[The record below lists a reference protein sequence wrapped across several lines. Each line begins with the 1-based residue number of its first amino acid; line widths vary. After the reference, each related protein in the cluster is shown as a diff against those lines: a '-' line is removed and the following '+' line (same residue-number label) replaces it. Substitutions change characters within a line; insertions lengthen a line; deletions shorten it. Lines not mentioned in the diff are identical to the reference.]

1 MGKSPN
7 IPRPAASDGNFSQA
21 RRGMLTNSFGSEK
34 NMQQRRTMKAI
45 SITAIAALIALG
57 CASTPPAEP
66 PPVVEEREFVENV
79 EVVEV
84 VEEVVPELR
93 TIYFDYNKAE
103 VRADARAV
111 LKANA
116 EIIIANRS
124 IGAITLQGNC
134 DERGSE
140 EFNLALGERRAAS
153 VKQYL
158 VDLGVPSSRLRTVSF
173 GESKPAV
180 MGHTESAWRWNRR
193 TDFSS
198 PR

>member
-1 MGKSPN
+1 
-7 IPRPAASDGNFSQA
+7 
-21 RRGMLTNSFGSEK
+21 
-34 NMQQRRTMKAI
+34 MQRSGIIKAI
-45 SITAIAALIALG
+45 SATAIAALFAVG
-57 CASTPPAEP
+57 CQTTPEP
-66 PPVVEEREFVENV
+66 PPPAVEEKEFVEEV

-93 TIYFDYNKAE
+93 TIYFDYNKADI
-103 VRADARAV
+103 RPDARSV

-116 EIIIANRS
+116 EIISANRQL
-124 IGAITLQGNC
+124 GTITLQGNC

-140 EFNLALGERRAAS
+140 EYNLGLGERRAAS

-158 VDLGVPSSRLRTVSF
+158 VDLGVPRSRLRTVSF

-193 TDFSS
+193 TDFST

>member
-1 MGKSPN
+1 
-7 IPRPAASDGNFSQA
+7 
-21 RRGMLTNSFGSEK
+21 
-34 NMQQRRTMKAI
+34 MQQRRTTIAI

-57 CASTPPAEP
+57 CASSPPPAPPPAEDA
-66 PPVVEEREFVENV
+66 REFVEEV

-84 VEEVVPELR
+84 IEEVVPELR

-103 VRADARAV
+103 IRSDSRSV

-124 IGAITLQGNC
+124 LGSITLQGNC

-140 EFNLALGERRAAS
+140 EYNLALGERRAAS

-158 VDLGVPSSRLRTVSF
+158 VDLGVPASRLRMVSF
-173 GESKPAV
+173 GEAKPAV

>member
-1 MGKSPN
+1 
-7 IPRPAASDGNFSQA
+7 
-21 RRGMLTNSFGSEK
+21 MLTNSFGSEEI
-34 NMQQRRTMKAI
+34 MQQRRTTKAI
-45 SITAIAALIALG
+45 CITAIAALIALG
-57 CASTPPAEP
+57 CASTPPEAPPEP
-66 PPVVEEREFVENV
+66 VEETEFVENV

-93 TIYFDYNKAE
+93 TVYFDFDKAE
-103 VRADARAV
+103 IRSDARAV

-116 EIIIANRS
+116 EIIIANRQL
-124 IGAITLQGNC
+124 GTLTLQGNT

-140 EFNLALGERRAAS
+140 EYNLALGERRAAS

-173 GESKPAV
+173 GESKAAV

-193 TDFSS
+193 TDFAT
-198 PR
+198 PM

>member
-1 MGKSPN
+1 
-7 IPRPAASDGNFSQA
+7 
-21 RRGMLTNSFGSEK
+21 
-34 NMQQRRTMKAI
+34 MQQRRTTKAI

-66 PPVVEEREFVENV
+66 PPPVEEREFVEEV

-84 VEEVVPELR
+84 IEEVVPELR
-93 TIYFDYNKAE
+93 TIYFDYNKAAI
-103 VRADARAV
+103 RSDARAV

-116 EIIIANRS
+116 EIIIANRQLGS
-124 IGAITLQGNC
+124 ITLQGNC

-140 EFNLALGERRAAS
+140 EYNLALGERRAAS

-198 PR
+198 PM

>member
-1 MGKSPN
+1 
-7 IPRPAASDGNFSQA
+7 
-21 RRGMLTNSFGSEK
+21 
-34 NMQQRRTMKAI
+34 MQQRRTNNAI

-57 CASTPPAEP
+57 CASPPPAAPPPAEE
-66 PPVVEEREFVENV
+66 VTEFVEEV
-79 EVVEV
+79 EGIEV
-84 VEEVVPELR
+84 IEEVVPELR

-103 VRADARAV
+103 IRSDSRAV

-124 IGAITLQGNC
+124 LGTITLQGNC

-173 GESKPAV
+173 GEAKPAV

-198 PR
+198 PM

>member
-1 MGKSPN
+1 
-7 IPRPAASDGNFSQA
+7 
-21 RRGMLTNSFGSEK
+21 
-34 NMQQRRTMKAI
+34 MQQRRTTWAI
-45 SITAIAALIALG
+45 SITAITALIALG
-57 CASTPPAEP
+57 CASTPPEAP
-66 PPVVEEREFVENV
+66 PAPVEEKEFVENV
-79 EVVEV
+79 EVIEV

-93 TIYFDYNKAE
+93 TIYFDFNKAE
-103 VRADARAV
+103 IRSDARAV

-116 EIIIANRS
+116 EIIMANRQLGS
-124 IGAITLQGNC
+124 ITLQGNT

-140 EFNLALGERRAAS
+140 EYNLALGERRAAS

-193 TDFSS
+193 TDFST
-198 PR
+198 PM

>member
-1 MGKSPN
+1 
-7 IPRPAASDGNFSQA
+7 
-21 RRGMLTNSFGSEK
+21 
-34 NMQQRRTMKAI
+34 MQQRRTTKAI
-45 SITAIAALIALG
+45 SIMAIAALIALG
-57 CASTPPAEP
+57 CASTPPPEP
-66 PPVVEEREFVENV
+66 PPPVEEKEFVENV

-103 VRADARAV
+103 VRRDARAV

-124 IGAITLQGNC
+124 LGSITLQGNC

-158 VDLGVPSSRLRTVSF
+158 VDLGVPASRLRTVSF

>member
-1 MGKSPN
+1 
-7 IPRPAASDGNFSQA
+7 
-21 RRGMLTNSFGSEK
+21 
-34 NMQQRRTMKAI
+34 MQKRRTTIAI

-57 CASTPPAEP
+57 CASPSPPAPPPAE
-66 PPVVEEREFVENV
+66 EAREFVEEV

-84 VEEVVPELR
+84 IEEVVPELR

-103 VRADARAV
+103 IRSDSRSV

-124 IGAITLQGNC
+124 LGSITLQGNC

-140 EFNLALGERRAAS
+140 EYNLALGERRAAS

-158 VDLGVPSSRLRTVSF
+158 VDLGVPATRLRTVSF
-173 GESKPAV
+173 GEAKPAV

-198 PR
+198 PM

>member
-1 MGKSPN
+1 
-7 IPRPAASDGNFSQA
+7 
-21 RRGMLTNSFGSEK
+21 
-34 NMQQRRTMKAI
+34 MQQRRTTRAI
-45 SITAIAALIALG
+45 SITAITALIALG
-57 CASTPPAEP
+57 CASTPPEAP
-66 PPVVEEREFVENV
+66 PAPVEEKEFVENV
-79 EVVEV
+79 EVIEV

-93 TIYFDYNKAE
+93 TIYFDFNKAE
-103 VRADARAV
+103 IRSDARAV

-116 EIIIANRS
+116 EIIMANRQLGS
-124 IGAITLQGNC
+124 ITLQGNT

-140 EFNLALGERRAAS
+140 EYNLALGERRAAS

>member
-1 MGKSPN
+1 
-7 IPRPAASDGNFSQA
+7 
-21 RRGMLTNSFGSEK
+21 
-34 NMQQRRTMKAI
+34 MQQRRTMQSI
-45 SITAIAALIALG
+45 SFTAIAALIALG
-57 CASTPPAEP
+57 CASPPPPEP
-66 PPVVEEREFVENV
+66 PPVVEEKEFVEEV

-84 VEEVVPELR
+84 VEDVVPELR
-93 TIYFDYNKAE
+93 TVYFDYNKAE
-103 VRADARAV
+103 IRPDARAV

-116 EIIIANRS
+116 EIIIANRQLGS
-124 IGAITLQGNC
+124 ITLQGNC

-140 EFNLALGERRAAS
+140 EYNLALGERRAAS

-193 TDFSS
+193 TDFTT
-198 PR
+198 PM

>member
-1 MGKSPN
+1 
-7 IPRPAASDGNFSQA
+7 
-21 RRGMLTNSFGSEK
+21 MLTNSFGSEE
-34 NMQQRRTMKAI
+34 NMQQRRTTKAI
-45 SITAIAALIALG
+45 SITAMAALIALG
-57 CASTPPAEP
+57 CASP
-66 PPVVEEREFVENV
+66 PPVEPPSAVEEREFVENV
-79 EVVEV
+79 EVMEV
-84 VEEVVPELR
+84 VEEVIPELR
-93 TIYFDYNKAE
+93 TIYFDFNKAD

-116 EIIIANRS
+116 DIIIANRALGS
-124 IGAITLQGNC
+124 ITLQGNC

-158 VDLGVPSSRLRTVSF
+158 VDLGVPASRLRTVSF

>member
-1 MGKSPN
+1 
-7 IPRPAASDGNFSQA
+7 
-21 RRGMLTNSFGSEK
+21 MLTNLFGSEET
-34 NMQQRRTMKAI
+34 MQQRRTMKAI

-57 CASTPPAEP
+57 CASTPPDAP
-66 PPVVEEREFVENV
+66 PPAEEEREFVENV

-103 VRADARAV
+103 IRSDARAV

-116 EIIIANRS
+116 EIVIANRQL
-124 IGAITLQGNC
+124 GTITLQGNC

-140 EFNLALGERRAAS
+140 EYNLALGERRAAS

-158 VDLGVPSSRLRTVSF
+158 VDLGVPSSRLRPVSF

-193 TDFSS
+193 TDFTT
-198 PR
+198 PM

>member
-1 MGKSPN
+1 MH
-7 IPRPAASDGNFSQA
+7 
-21 RRGMLTNSFGSEK
+21 
-34 NMQQRRTMKAI
+34 QRRTNNAI

-57 CASTPPAEP
+57 CASPPPAAPPPAEE
-66 PPVVEEREFVENV
+66 VTEFIEEV
-79 EVVEV
+79 EVIEV
-84 VEEVVPELR
+84 IEEVVPELR

-103 VRADARAV
+103 IRSDSRAV

-124 IGAITLQGNC
+124 LGTITLQGNC

-173 GESKPAV
+173 GEAKPAV

-198 PR
+198 PM